1 MNKQTAFIIYR
12 ILTRLH
18 SQADFAF
25 RAGREDDARSMWRL
39 ISRLE
44 YLHFEGVT
52 CEQSLREVA

>member
-1 MNKQTAFIIYR
+1 MNKQIAFIVYR

-39 ISRLE
+39 IGRLE
-44 YLHFEGVT
+44 YTHFQGVD
-52 CEQSLREVA
+52 CEISLREVA